1 MNNLKEI
8 MQKKGV
14 TALELAKSSGL
25 AVTNIRRIMNDP
37 EATPYHPT
45 AEKLAKALGVS
56 ITQIYAQKAP
66 VAGDV
71 KLLGQRVEDAVRAI
85 LDALRDYDDKP
96 AHFHLAIFANEG
108 DTWLDQTD
116 YWATFEGET
125 ILKNTTWHDNKA
137 KGPK

>member
-1 MNNLKEI
+1 MNNLNKI

-25 AVTNIRRIMNDP
+25 AVTNIRRIMKDP

-56 ITQIYAQKAP
+56 IAQIYAQKAP
-66 VAGDV
+66 VAGDA
-71 KLLGQRVEDAVRAI
+71 KLLGQRVEDAARAI
-85 LDALRDYDDKP
+85 LDALRDYAGTP
-96 AHFHLAIFANEG
+96 AHFHLSIFANEG
-108 DTWLDQTD
+108 DAWLDMTD
-116 YWATFEGET
+116 YWATFDGEM
-125 ILKNTTWHDNKA
+125 IIKDTTWHEDKA

>member
-8 MQKKGV
+8 MHKKGV
-14 TALELAKSSGL
+14 TALELAKSSGV
-25 AVTNIRRIMNDP
+25 AVTNIRRIMKDP
-37 EATPYHPT
+37 QATPYHPT

-56 ITQIYAQKAP
+56 IAQIYAQKAP

-71 KLLGQRVEDAVRAI
+71 KLLGQRGEDAARAI

-96 AHFHLAIFANEG
+96 AHFHLSIFANEG
-108 DTWLDQTD
+108 DAWLDMTD
-116 YWATFEGET
+116 YWATFDDET
-125 ILKNTTWHDNKA
+125 IIKNTTWHEDKA

>member
-25 AVTNIRRIMNDP
+25 AVTNIRRVMNDP

-66 VAGDV
+66 VAGDT
-71 KLLGQRVEDAVRAI
+71 KLLGQRVEYAARAI

-96 AHFHLAIFANEG
+96 AHFHLSIFANEG
-108 DTWLDQTD
+108 DAWLDMTD

-125 ILKNTTWHDNKA
+125 IIKNTTWHDNKE